1 MKIIAKVHYSTT
13 STQGIIFI
21 NNGYMFSCDRHK
33 GFLGD
38 ALGFSATSYAT
49 SCPLPLTQGS
59 AYFKAKD
66 GTNLFTF

>member
-1 MKIIAKVHYSTT
+1 
-13 STQGIIFI
+13 
-21 NNGYMFSCDRHK
+21 MFSCDRHK